1 MSGQR
6 FTNVAEVMVL
16 VKLDDGTEH
25 GWVINRPIYAEWD
38 GAGLTDS
45 GSARGRVTIG
55 AGEFFRKWKNDES
68 RGIEVQMHQMVL
80 EDERLPAL
88 GNGDEA

>member
-25 GWVINRPIYAEWD
+25 GWVINRPSFVEWNH
-38 GAGLTDS
+38 AGLTS
-45 GSARGRVTIG
+45 TGSARANVEIG
-55 AGEFFRKWKNDES
+55 VGEFYRRGRTS
-68 RGIEVQMHQMVL
+68 RPI
-80 EDERLPAL
+80 
-88 GNGDEA
+88 GDEVTARLDRVEARTITRGEPDE